1 MHKGRDRMRVLILF
15 FLALAV
21 NGVSVAHGQKP
32 AQRGVVPVSANG
44 GVRFEGRDNP
54 TGWDVLFILKCRP
67 GLDIMTLRDCICCR
81 EQHRVLD
88 CRALE
93 EE

>member
-44 GVRFEGRDNP
+44 GCEV
-54 TGWDVLFILKCRP
+54 
-67 GLDIMTLRDCICCR
+67 
-81 EQHRVLD
+81 
-88 CRALE
+88 
-93 EE
+93 